1 MAAPLCHS
9 IKTLVASAVTPH
21 HSHITPST
29 YCPLQQR
36 NFSTGGTCWRSV
48 IFFSF
53 RPRLIH
59 TCPHKC
65 GWGKEE
71 RKKGKNLIKANIV
84 HFIYKIPTSHLL
96 RKCGRGLSTTCPVEL
111 HLALGQC
118 LRRRVHRQESLGIN
132 VHFLNPK
139 PEIQATED
147 SVRCSD

>member
-1 MAAPLCHS
+1 MVAPLCYS

-21 HSHITPST
+21 RSHIMPSM
-29 YCPLQQR
+29 YCLLQQQ
-36 NFSTGGTCWRSV
+36 NLSTGGTCWRSV

-53 RPRLIH
+53 RPRQLH
-59 TCPHKC
+59 TCC
-65 GWGKEE
+65 ISVGGE

-84 HFIYKIPTSHLL
+84 HFIHKIPTSHLL
-96 RKCGRGLSTTCPVEL
+96 CKYGRGLSTVCPVEL

-118 LRRRVHRQESLGIN
+118 LRQRLHQQEFLGIN
-132 VHFLNPK
+132 VHLLKLK